1 MSDYKK
7 AGSKKIE
14 GKKTKVV
21 VYKKS
26 GSSKLYVKRKG
37 RMMNFVNYKKMCA
50 KKLAAKK
57 VSKVRKVRKVSKV
70 SKVSKARK
78 VRNGG
83 SSCSQQQNGGN
94 EELESFQEVGGILE
108 GGKMNN
114 SLMRNRNKQNSRN
127 LRALIRQSGGNEN
140 MFKDLTSFYA
150 TSTSGAESSAETAPP
165 ESSGVE
171 SSGGFTKR
179 YRKKPKKN
187 ATK

>member
-57 VSKVRKVRKVSKV
+57 VSKVRKVRK
-70 SKVSKARK
+70 
-78 VRNGG
+78 GG
-83 SSCSQQQNGGN
+83 SSCSQQQYGGYEENEMVEDEGENTGENMENTSENMENEYSIDGGGKNNSFMKNQNKGQLQKLLKQNGGKLFTDFLSN
-94 EELESFQEVGGILE
+94 FG
-108 GGKMNN
+108 NY
-114 SLMRNRNKQNSRN
+114 
-127 LRALIRQSGGNEN
+127 SGGYKKKGKKE
-140 MFKDLTSFYA
+140 K
-150 TSTSGAESSAETAPP
+150 GKKE
-165 ESSGVE
+165 
-171 SSGGFTKR
+171 KR
-179 YRKKPKKN
+179 EKVKGKRVGEKGRGKG
-187 ATK
+187 